1 MIYLVSV
8 NIIGFLLCYMDK
20 RRAIKHKI
28 RISENTLLLIS
39 LIGGA
44 LGILIGMNLFHHKT
58 KKLKFK
64 IIPILGFII
73 CIFIMQIIY

>member
-1 MIYLVSV
+1 MNYLISI
-8 NIIGFLLCYMDK
+8 NLIGLILMFIDK
-20 RRAIKHKI
+20 RMAIYHKR
-28 RISENTLLLIS
+28 RIPENTLLFIS